1 MHIGALD
8 DFPRSAK
15 KNAKTKEAL
24 VVQAI
29 WPETR
34 DSVRNT
40 NGDFLSADVEY
51 WRCQKEVRFAVIWF
65 PAIILFS

>member
-29 WPETR
+29 WSETR
-34 DSVRNT
+34 ESVRNT

-51 WRCQKEVRFAVIWF
+51 
-65 PAIILFS
+65 